1 MATESPIRQVN
12 EALDAQRSSVEFG
25 CAHCGLPV
33 PKGLI
38 SPGADKQ
45 FCCHGCEA
53 VYAVI
58 HQMGLDS
65 YYRLKQRQGAQTQ
78 PARTTGAGYVAFD
91 HEAFVT
97 RCCEDRP
104 DGLRSTA
111 FYLEGVH
118 CAACLWLVEKLPGV
132 VPGVVESRL
141 NMHKSLVGLT
151 WDPKQVDLSKI
162 ASALDSLGYPPH
174 PARDVAAGAMVTRE
188 NRRELVRIGV
198 SGAAV
203 GNAMIL
209 AICLYAGYFTG
220 IEDEYRMLFR
230 WVGMGIALVALVWP
244 GAVFFRGAWSAI
256 RTRTPHMD
264 LPIALGLAAGGLAG
278 TVNTLRGDGEVYFD
292 SLTVL
297 VFLLLVGR
305 AIQRRQQR
313 RAADAVEQLFRLTPV
328 SARRVDGETVAEVPI
343 EALEQGDTVELIAG
357 ESVPVDGEVLYGGSE
372 IDESL
377 LTGESRPVGVTAG
390 DRVHAGS
397 VNLTSTLRVRVHAT
411 GERTRVGALMS
422 LVEESTRNKAPV
434 AQAADRLAGWFVVT
448 VISLAAVTF
457 AFWLW
462 RDPVHAADHTV
473 ALLIVAC
480 PCALGLATPLTLAV
494 AIGRAARRG
503 VLIKGGA
510 ALERM
515 ARCGTMLLD
524 KTGTVTLGKT
534 TLVHWFGDEK
544 VKPLAAAVESHSS
557 HRIAGAMIEALGI
570 PDHGGEVADVV
581 QSDTGGISARVNG
594 QRMVI
599 GSSDYVGRC
608 APGNTDRGW
617 VNDHVKQITEESLT
631 PVLIVVD
638 GEVKAVA
645 GFGDAVRPDA
655 REAIGALRR
664 MGWRMGMVSGDHQAV
679 VSQVANG
686 LGLSP
691 EDTHGGVMPEQK
703 VELVRRYNKLGPVV
717 MVGDGVNDAAALAA
731 ATLGIA
737 VHGGAE
743 ASLAAADIYLS
754 RPGLTPIIGLT
765 KASRQVIGGIR
776 RGMGVSL
783 AYNAVGVSLAA
794 LGVINPLI
802 AAVLMPVSSL
812 TVLGLALSSRAFM
825 SDGAGGESGDIS
837 GGRGDEGDKP

>member
-1 MATESPIRQVN
+1 MPTDSPTRPVDLATQTPRPSAPVP
-12 EALDAQRSSVEFG
+12 

-38 SPGADKQ
+38 NDDEDKQ

-53 VYAVI
+53 VFAVI

-65 YYRLKQRQGAQTQ
+65 YYRLKEKQATQKQ
-78 PARTTGAGYVAFD
+78 PAKTTGAGYAAFD
-91 HEAFVT
+91 HESFID
-97 RCCEDRP
+97 RCCEGRP
-104 DGLRSTA
+104 DGLRCTA

-118 CAACLWLVEKLPGV
+118 CAACLWLVEKLPSV

-141 NMHKSLVGLT
+141 NMPRSQVRLV
-151 WDPKQVDLSKI
+151 WDPNKVELSKI

-174 PARDVAAGAMVTRE
+174 PARDVAAGAVVIKE
-188 NRRELVRIGV
+188 NRRELIRIGV
-198 SGAAV
+198 AGAAV

-220 IEDEYRMLFR
+220 IEDQYRTLFR

-244 GAVFFRGAWSAI
+244 GSVFFRGAWSAI

-264 LPIALGLAAGGLAG
+264 LPIALGLLAGGVAG
-278 TVNTLRGDGEVYFD
+278 TVNTVSGGGEVYFD

-328 SARRVDGETVAEVPI
+328 SARRVDGEAVTEVPI
-343 EALEQGDTVELIAG
+343 EALEQGEIVELIAG
-357 ESVPVDGEVLYGGSE
+357 ESAPVDGEVVCGTS
-372 IDESL
+372 DVDQSL

-397 VNLTSTLRVRVHAT
+397 VNLSSTLRVRVEAT
-411 GERTRVGALMS
+411 GERTRVGALMH
-422 LVEESTRNKAPV
+422 LVEESTRNKAPAV
-434 AQAADRLAGWFVVT
+434 QAADRLAGWFVAI
-448 VISLAAVTF
+448 VIALAGGTF

-462 RDPVHAADHTV
+462 HDPTHAVDHTV

-494 AIGRAARRG
+494 AIGRAASRG

-510 ALERM
+510 ALEHM
-515 ARCGTMLLD
+515 ARPGTILLD
-524 KTGTVTLGKT
+524 KTGTVTLGRT
-534 TLVHWFGDEK
+534 ALVYWFGDES
-544 VKPLAAAVESHSS
+544 VKPLAAQVEAHSS
-557 HRIAGAMIEALGI
+557 HRIARAMIEALGA
-570 PDHGGEVADVV
+570 PTTEDVAAEVV
-581 QSDTGGISARVNG
+581 QTHLGGISARVG
-594 QRMVI
+594 DRLVQI
-599 GSSDYVGRC
+599 GSQDYLDQCKAQVPDWTQ
-608 APGNTDRGW
+608 A
-617 VNDHVKQITEESLT
+617 HLEQIIAECLT
-631 PVLIVVD
+631 PVLISVD
-638 GEVKAVA
+638 GEVRAVA
-645 GFGDAVRPDA
+645 AFGDAVRPDA
-655 REAIGALRR
+655 KQAIDTLRQ
-664 MGWRMGMVSGDHQAV
+664 MGWRMGMVSGDHKAV
-679 VSQVANG
+679 VSQIAHS

-691 EDTHGGVMPEQK
+691 DDTHGGIMPEQK
-703 VELVRRYNKLGPVV
+703 VELVHRYNELGPVV

-754 RPGLTPIIGLT
+754 RPGLMPIIGLT
-765 KASRQVIGGIR
+765 RASHQVIRGIR
-776 RGMGVSL
+776 RGLSVSL

-794 LGVINPLI
+794 MGIINPLI
-802 AAVLMPVSSL
+802 AAVLMPISSL
-812 TVLGLALSSRAFM
+812 SVLTLAVSNRAFVT
-825 SDGAGGESGDIS
+825 GEAEA
-837 GGRGDEGDKP
+837 RDKP

>member
-1 MATESPIRQVN
+1 MASENTIKIADRVS
-12 EALDAQRSSVEFG
+12 DAQRSAVDIL

-33 PKGLI
+33 PRGLI
-38 SPGADKQ
+38 EVGRGEQ

-53 VYAVI
+53 VYRVI

-65 YYRLKQRQGAQTQ
+65 YYRLKQRRGGTQQ
-78 PARTTGAGYVAFD
+78 PAKTTGAGYAAFD

-104 DGLRSTA
+104 DGLRCTA

-141 NMHKSLVGLT
+141 NMHKSMVRLT
-151 WDPKQVDLSKI
+151 WDPKRVDLSKI
-162 ASALDSLGYPPH
+162 AAALDSLGYPPH
-174 PARDVAAGAMVTRE
+174 PARDVAVGAVVTRE

-198 SGAAV
+198 AGAAV

-220 IEDEYRMLFR
+220 IEDQYRTLFR
-230 WVGMGIALVALVWP
+230 WVGMGIALVALIWP
-244 GAVFFRGAWSAI
+244 GSVFFRGAWSAI

-264 LPIALGLAAGGLAG
+264 LPIAIGLAAGGVAG
-278 TVNTLRGDGEVYFD
+278 VVNTVRGDGEVYFD

-328 SARRVDGETVAEVPI
+328 SARLVSGEVVTEVPI
-343 EALEQGDTVELIAG
+343 EALEQGDTVELMAG
-357 ESVPVDGEVLYGGSE
+357 ESVPVDGEVVRGSSE
-372 IDESL
+372 VDESL
-377 LTGESRPVGVTAG
+377 LTGESCPICVAVG
-390 DRVHAGS
+390 DPVHAGS
-397 VNLTSTLRVRVHAT
+397 VNLSSMLRVRVRET

-422 LVEESTRNKAPV
+422 LVEESTRDKAPV
-434 AQAADRLAGWFVVT
+434 AQAADRLAGWFVGV
-448 VISLAAVTF
+448 VLAVAAATF

-462 RDPVHAADHTV
+462 LDPGRAADHTV

-515 ARCGTMLLD
+515 ARCGTILLD

-534 TLVHWFGDEK
+534 SLVRWFGDDG
-544 VKPLAAAVESHSS
+544 VKALAAAVEAHSS
-557 HRIAGAMIEALGI
+557 HRIARAMCESLGA
-570 PDHGGEVADVV
+570 PDDGDDVADVL
-581 QSDTGGISARVNG
+581 QSGAGGISARVNG
-594 QRMVI
+594 QSVLI
-599 GSSDYVGRC
+599 GSSEYVDQGV
-608 APGNTDRGW
+608 DRVPDWAADAIG
-617 VNDHVKQITEESLT
+617 QIAGEGLT
-631 PVLIVVD
+631 PVLIAVE
-638 GEVKAVA
+638 GEVLAVA
-645 GFGDAVRPDA
+645 GFGDALRPDA
-655 REAIGALRR
+655 RQAVDALGR
-664 MGWRMGMVSGDHQAV
+664 MGWRMGMVSGDHNEV
-679 VSQVANG
+679 VDRAAKE

-691 EDTHGGVMPEQK
+691 DDTHGGVMPEQK
-703 VELVRRYNKLGPVV
+703 VELVHRYSKLGPVV

-731 ATLGIA
+731 ATVGIA

-754 RPGLTPIIGLT
+754 RPGLTPIIGLI

-776 RGMGVSL
+776 RGLGVSL

-794 LGVINPLI
+794 MGLINPLV
-802 AAVLMPVSSL
+802 AAVLMPISSL
-812 TVLGLALSSRAFM
+812 TVLALAVSNRAFM
-825 SDGAGGESGDIS
+825 GE
-837 GGRGDEGDKP
+837 GDER

>member
-1 MATESPIRQVN
+1 MPTDTPTRPTDTGQ
-12 EALDAQRSSVEFG
+12 DTQRSSENLA

-38 SPGADKQ
+38 DPASDKQ

-78 PARTTGAGYVAFD
+78 PAKTTGAGYAAFD

-162 ASALDSLGYPPH
+162 AAALDSLGYPPH
-174 PARDVAAGAMVTRE
+174 PARDVAVGAMVTRE
-188 NRRELVRIGV
+188 NRRELIRIAV
-198 SGAAV
+198 AGAAV

-220 IEDEYRMLFR
+220 IEDEYKTLFR
-230 WVGMGIALVALVWP
+230 WVGMGIALLAFTWP
-244 GAVFFRGAWSAI
+244 GSVFFRGAWSAI

-264 LPIALGLAAGGLAG
+264 LPIAIGLAAGGIAG
-278 TVNTLRGDGEVYFD
+278 AVNTLRGDGEVYFD

-328 SARRVDGETVAEVPI
+328 SARRVDGELVTEVPI

-357 ESVPVDGEVLYGGSE
+357 ESVPVDGEVIQGTSE
-372 IDESL
+372 VDQSL
-377 LTGESRPVGVTAG
+377 LTGESRPVAVAAG

-411 GERTRVGALMS
+411 GERTRVGALMA

-448 VISLAAVTF
+448 VISLAALTF
-457 AFWLW
+457 AFWIW
-462 RDPVHAADHTV
+462 YDPANAADHTV

-503 VLIKGGA
+503 ILIKGGA
-510 ALERM
+510 ALEHM
-515 ARCGTMLLD
+515 ARCGTILLD
-524 KTGTVTLGKT
+524 KTGTVTMGKT
-534 TLVHWFGDEK
+534 TLVHWFGDEE
-544 VKPLAAAVESHSS
+544 VKPLAAAVEVHSS
-557 HRIAGAMIEALGI
+557 HRIARAMIEALGT
-570 PDHGGEVADVV
+570 PDNDDEVADIV
-581 QSDTGGISARVNG
+581 QSDTGGISACVDG
-594 QRMVI
+594 QLVQI
-599 GSSDYVGRC
+599 GSSDYVQHGVQSV
-608 APGNTDRGW
+608 PHWVDDRI
-617 VNDHVKQITEESLT
+617 KQITGESLT
-631 PVLIVVD
+631 PVLIAVD

-655 REAIGALRR
+655 REAIDALRR

-679 VSQVANG
+679 VSQVAHE

-691 EDTHGGVMPEQK
+691 DDTHSQVMPEQK
-703 VELVRRYNKLGPVV
+703 VELVHRYSKLGPVV

-765 KASRQVIGGIR
+765 RASRQVIRGIR
-776 RGMGVSL
+776 RGLGVSL

-794 LGVINPLI
+794 MGIINPLI

-812 TVLGLALSSRAFM
+812 TVLALALSNRAFI
-825 SDGAGGESGDIS
+825 SDGQGPGTRPGAY
-837 GGRGDEGDKP
+837 EGDKP